1 MNSCIMLAVSLNTPI
16 DLNSVIKEDDLKG
29 DGIIQDSHI
38 TIIYGKEMRIP
49 VDEVLPTVSESLGEN
64 EYSVFTEVLKDSFKF
79 KVLNLFD
86 LDVFEK
92 DDYDYLILKLK
103 KGNEIH
109 DKLSKINN
117 GLESKWNI
125 TSDFPEYNPHITLA
139 ELIPGSGR
147 KYLSNNILL
156 NVLGD
161 SKVGLEDLVMSY
173 GEDGGP
179 FDKWNVTTY
188 HAVER
193 LFREK

>member
-1 MNSCIMLAVSLNTPI
+1 MNSCLMLAVNLSTPI
-16 DLNSVIKEDDLKG
+16 DLNSVIREDDLKG

-49 VDEVLPTVSESLGEN
+49 VDEVLPSISESLGN
-64 EYSVFTEVLKDSFKF
+64 EEYLVFSEVLKDSYKF
-79 KVLNLFD
+79 KVLNLFE
-86 LDVFEK
+86 LDVFER
-92 DDYDYLILKLK
+92 DEYDYLILRLK
-103 KGNEIH
+103 TGNEVYY
-109 DKLSKINN
+109 KLSQINK

-125 TSDFPEYNPHITLA
+125 TSDFPTYNPHITLA

-156 NVLGD
+156 KVLGD

-173 GEDGGP
+173 GDDEGP